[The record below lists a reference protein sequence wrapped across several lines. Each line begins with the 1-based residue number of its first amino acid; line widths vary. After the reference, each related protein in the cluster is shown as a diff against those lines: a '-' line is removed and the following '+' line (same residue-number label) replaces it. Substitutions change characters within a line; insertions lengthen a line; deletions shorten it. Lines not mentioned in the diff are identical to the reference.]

1 VRDLVRLL
9 TDHPRLTAL
18 LGALSISF
26 SGILYKLSEVSPE
39 TGTFFR
45 AFYGLPILFLAAFV
59 ERRARGPLPSS
70 GRRWAAFAGILFA
83 ADLLTWH
90 HSIAYI
96 GTGLA
101 IVVSN
106 LQVVVVAVLA
116 WLLFGERPST
126 RTLIALPIILAGI
139 VLIAGVLG
147 GESYGA
153 DPVLGVFLGIL
164 TAITYGGYLIVIR
177 RVGRRHA
184 AEPVAIST
192 TSTLVVALVVGLALG
207 TLDFTP
213 GPQSTMYLILLGIT
227 AQSLGYLFISLSLPR
242 LPAVVTSIILL
253 AQPVLAVLLAMALI
267 NERPSAFQLV
277 GVAMVVAG
285 IALATIPLAALRSR
299 SRGRRATEP

>member
-1 VRDLVRLL
+1 M
-9 TDHPRLTAL
+9 
-18 LGALSISF
+18 SISF

-45 AFYGLPILFLAAFV
+45 ALYGLPICSWPRTSSDGHV
-59 ERRARGPLPSS
+59 GHCPS

-90 HSIAYI
+90 HAIAYI

-106 LQVVVVAVLA
+106 LQVIFVAIAA

-126 RTLIALPIILAGI
+126 RTLVALPIILAGI

-147 GESYGA
+147 GQSYGA

-164 TAITYGGYLIVIR
+164 TRRTYSGYLIIIR
-177 RVGRRHA
+177 RVGRHHA

-192 TSTLVVALVVGLALG
+192 TSTALIALVVGIALG

-213 GPQSTMYLILLGIT
+213 GPQSTFYLILLGIT
-227 AQSLGYLFISLSLPR
+227 AQSLGYLFISISLPR

-253 AQPVLAVLLAMALI
+253 AQPVLAVLFAMALI
-267 NERPSAFQLV
+267 DERPSAYQLM
-277 GVAMVVAG
+277 GVALVVAG
-285 IALATIPLAALRSR
+285 IALATIPIAAMRSR
-299 SRGRRATEP
+299 ARQATRR